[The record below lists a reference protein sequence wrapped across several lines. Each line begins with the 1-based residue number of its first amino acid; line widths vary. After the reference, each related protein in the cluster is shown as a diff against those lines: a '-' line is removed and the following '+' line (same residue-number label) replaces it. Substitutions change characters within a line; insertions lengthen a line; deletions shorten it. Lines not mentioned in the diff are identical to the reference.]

1 MSSSRMKRREERRS
15 NLTERRAPTRSAIV
29 KRLRDRTNPLSF
41 EEQQELYLKLRKIPK
56 DAAPVRRTIRCNI
69 TGRSRGVWRK
79 FGICR
84 HLIRI
89 MFNRGEIP
97 GMQKASW

>member
-1 MSSSRMKRREERRS
+1 MSSKRMMRREKRRSKLVESRS
-15 NLTERRAPTRSAIV
+15 ATRSAIIE
-29 KRLRDRTNPLSF
+29 RLRDRKNPLGF
-41 EEQQELYLKLRKIPK
+41 EEQQELYMKLRKIPK
-56 DAAPVRRTIRCNI
+56 DATPVRQNVRCSI
-69 TGRSRGVWRK
+69 TYRSRGVWRK